1 MAGEGTGDGTGTGAG
16 TGQEG
21 LWRAQLPAD
30 LKENA
35 TFTPYKTLGDFA
47 KAHLETVGKAADL
60 DGKVVKMTE
69 LEAKL
74 SGAIFKPDDKA
85 TPEQREAY
93 LTALGRPAKPT
104 EYAFPKTEGIE
115 RDPKFVEWAQNTF
128 HKIGLSKEMGEQ
140 VAAHYDAFALEMA
153 NANKVVVEKA
163 KTEAE
168 TKLKAELG
176 ANYPAAVELTKRFL
190 TKHAK
195 PEEMA
200 FLDESGMG
208 NHPAMIRMV
217 VAFAKLT
224 GEDISIQGAGPKGD
238 ASKPGMNYTTMGEF
252 KGG

>member
-1 MAGEGTGDGTGTGAG
+1 MPDGDQVNLQGDQGNQDQNVPGWIS
-16 TGQEG
+16 G
-21 LWRAQLPAD
+21 LPDNFKAD
-30 LKENA
+30 P
-35 TFTPYKTLGDFA
+35 TFTQFKTVGEFA
-47 KAHLETVGKAADL
+47 KSHVETAAKA
-60 DGKVVKMTE
+60 KE
-69 LEAKL
+69 LEGKL
-74 SGAIFKPDDKA
+74 ATAIFKPDDKA